1 MIFWKEKKYEGY
13 SANESKP
20 NYGFQNSY
28 DDYYK
33 KDFKKYET
41 KKEDNKFEKKDV
53 LIFIY

>member
-1 MIFWKEKKYEGY
+1 M
-13 SANESKP
+13 NESKP

-41 KKEDNKFEKKDV
+41 KKEDNKFEKKDTDFV
-53 LIFIY
+53 IRENTKYN